1 MSTTPTGA
9 TAGELMLI
17 SQTAE
22 GRLLIINT
30 VDALVSMSPAL
41 SARRLITLTA
51 GGQALIRRTVDR
63 IVCRVR
69 KGRCDLRHGTIPSR
83 RIVGRRAEAQE
94 GSHRVRMV
102 DIVRSQVLARTADRE
117 AVKVRATM
125 DVAAGTEATVVDQAA
140 VIIHAS
146 FLRIQ
151 EADREWAV
159 TMVVDDHKVAV
170 RPHIRRRKAAVDGLL
185 LALRQAGMRT
195 NITRVNSNT

>member
-69 KGRCDLRHGTIPSR
+69 KGRRDLRHGTIPSR
-83 RIVGRRAEAQE
+83 RIVGCRAEAQE

-117 AVKVRATM
+117 AAKVHATM
-125 DVAAGTEATVVDQAA
+125 DVAAGTEATVADQAA

-151 EADREWAV
+151 EAHREWAV
-159 TMVVDDHKVAV
+159 TMVVDDRKVAV

-195 NITRVNSNT
+195 NITRGNSNT